1 MAELHTTINGEAIIA
16 EVDPAM
22 SLANFLR
29 EKMYLTGTKIG
40 CGKGECGACTVIMD
54 GKAVTSCIIPVM
66 RAEGACIETI
76 EGLADGA
83 KLHPI
88 QESFIEAAE
97 ASDIITETADPN
109 ANIIW
114 GADIDDEMGDSIRI
128 TVIATGFE
136 SVSEYEE
143 EASPAPAPAQG
154 VKLPGVNRTGQR
166 TAKQN
171 GLGNSFED
179 WETGKEVNYT
189 APRKNRAEYS
199 SPLPEGE
206 EVTPHFT
213 KQDLPRDYDP
223 HERNNLDLPS
233 FLRNQKK

>member
-1 MAELHTTINGEAIIA
+1 MAHMGIGMASGDKRAAEAARQAVASPLLETTINGAKGVLINITGGS
-16 EVDPAM
+16 DM
-22 SLANFLR
+22 SL
-29 EKMYLTGTKIG
+29 
-40 CGKGECGACTVIMD
+40 
-54 GKAVTSCIIPVM
+54 S
-66 RAEGACIETI
+66 
-76 EGLADGA
+76 
-83 KLHPI
+83 
-88 QESFIEAAE
+88 EAAE

-143 EASPAPAPAQG
+143 EASPAPAQG